1 MALSNV
7 ASTRTSSRPRPSGG
21 RPATSAPG
29 GAAGRVAI
37 VALLAYAAFVV
48 YQTLA
53 GGGTW
58 ACGGPVLALDARLSR
73 TDLLANLVAYVPIG
87 LLGVL
92 AAGPRRRVLSAML
105 VIAGAAALS
114 LGLEVT
120 QSCQSARVSSPYD
133 WAANTCGATLGALAG
148 LLATTRAAGRL
159 LSAGVGADAAQA
171 RLRLLTIALA
181 IGWVVSQ
188 TMPWVFS
195 VDLGTLRSNLS
206 FLKRWQGLATFDAW
220 HVARHG
226 AAWLAVAAAWRL
238 ALPTPARA
246 ALAAVATAAASVTLQ
261 LFLDARAPLSFDE
274 LLGLVLG
281 GVTALAL
288 WPAGSGT
295 GRSRVWGGLL
305 ALAAAGTVAA
315 YELRPV
321 PGADVQAF
329 RWWPQ
334 VGLGGLRGALDYA
347 LLFGWSGAAVTVA
360 AEWRARGGDR
370 LARRAWPVAA
380 ILVMLALEAMQTG
393 IPGRGP
399 DVSAPLFTA
408 LAVVT
413 TLALLRR

>member
-105 VIAGAAALS
+105 VLAGAAGGAGLWRG
-114 LGLEVT
+114 LGGT
-120 QSCQSARVSSPYD
+120 RRCQAARVSSPDD
-133 WAANTCGATLGALAG
+133 WAANTGGATLGALAG

-188 TMPWVFS
+188 
-195 VDLGTLRSNLS
+195 
-206 FLKRWQGLATFDAW
+206 
-220 HVARHG
+220 
-226 AAWLAVAAAWRL
+226 
-238 ALPTPARA
+238 
-246 ALAAVATAAASVTLQ
+246 
-261 LFLDARAPLSFDE
+261 
-274 LLGLVLG
+274 
-281 GVTALAL
+281 
-288 WPAGSGT
+288 
-295 GRSRVWGGLL
+295 
-305 ALAAAGTVAA
+305 
-315 YELRPV
+315 
-321 PGADVQAF
+321 
-329 RWWPQ
+329 
-334 VGLGGLRGALDYA
+334 
-347 LLFGWSGAAVTVA
+347 
-360 AEWRARGGDR
+360 
-370 LARRAWPVAA
+370 
-380 ILVMLALEAMQTG
+380 
-393 IPGRGP
+393 
-399 DVSAPLFTA
+399 
-408 LAVVT
+408 
-413 TLALLRR
+413 